1 MDDGRVNGHIIS
13 FVVLFLSRSRQIITP
28 CGRGVDM
35 GRIYINILYYV
46 VKLMRNESVVE
57 ARDPLEEQVRRTTVT
72 AAAAE

>member
-28 CGRGVDM
+28 CGRGVDT
-35 GRIYINILYYV
+35 GRIYINIYYV

-57 ARDPLEEQVRRTTVT
+57 ARDPLEEQVRRATVT